1 MSLALLGLTSFQLY
15 WINSAIRLNRER
27 FESDVHESLNF
38 VVNKLEKQE
47 AYLFA
52 FKGINKFRPRAVIEE
67 HIYRTD
73 TSSDGIVRYDARIFR
88 LESDSAKHLFEF
100 DDFWKT
106 KIQKK
111 ENIKGITRTGEKQLI
126 KTFQIAP
133 KGLDQIHSVDQYEK
147 LNKKSQLITIVL
159 DEIITGPKKI
169 RKRIEIK
176 TLDSLLQEEFSNRG
190 IHINYGFGIFNSEDD
205 KPVMLHQVSNMEDL
219 KKSKLKATMFPND
232 IIGNANYLMVNFPD
246 EKQFLFK
253 QIWLTLTSSGV
264 LILVIIGCFA
274 YAILTII
281 KQKKLSEIKN
291 DFINNI
297 THEFKTPIST
307 VSLACEALGEKEI
320 NQDPKSYNRY
330 LKVIRDENS
339 RLAKQVEKVLQIATM
354 DKKDYKLRFERVDIN
369 RIISG
374 AIKNFELQVKK
385 DGGKI
390 NTFLDLNL
398 PLVLVDEE
406 HLANVVH
413 NLLDNACKYSPD
425 IPDISITTKTQ
436 NRDVIISIEDHGI
449 GMSKD
454 QMKKIFDKFYRVP
467 TGNVHDVKGFGLGLN
482 YVKKMVE
489 AHNGQIE
496 VKSELQKGSMFTI
509 KLPNN

>member
-15 WINSAIRLNRER
+15 WINSALRLNRER
-27 FESDVHESLNF
+27 FEKDVSESLNF

-47 AYLFA
+47 TYLFA
-52 FKGINKFRPRAVIEE
+52 YKTFKQFSSGSSQGDSSNPFFLSNKIIHFNAFQKKDDFANYLLQFEDSTEYSVQGGNIKIVPETDGRHFIEE
-67 HIYRTD
+67 LKIIKKDVDNINSIYP
-73 TSSDGIVRYDARIFR
+73 I
-88 LESDSAKHLFEF
+88 
-100 DDFWKT
+100 
-106 KIQKK
+106 
-111 ENIKGITRTGEKQLI
+111 
-126 KTFQIAP
+126 
-133 KGLDQIHSVDQYEK
+133 EK
-147 LNKKSQLITIVL
+147 LNKKSQLITVVL

-169 RKRIEIK
+169 KKRIKIK
-176 TLDSLLQEEFSNRG
+176 TLDSLLQEEFSNKG
-190 IHINYGFGIFNSEDD
+190 IHINFGFGVFNSEDD
-205 KPVMLHQVSNMEDL
+205 KPVMLHQVSNIEDL
-219 KKSKLKATMFPND
+219 KKSNLKATLFPND

-246 EKQFLFK
+246 EKQFLFN
-253 QIWLTLTSSGV
+253 QIWLTLTSSVV

-320 NQDPKSYNRY
+320 SQDPKSYNRY
-330 LKVIRDENS
+330 LKVIRDENN
-339 RLAKQVEKVLQIATM
+339 RLAEQVEKVLQLATM
-354 DKKDYKLRFERVDIN
+354 DKKDYKLHFERVDIN
-369 RIISG
+369 RIINQ
-374 AIKNFELQVKK
+374 AIKKFELQVKK

-398 PLVLVDEE
+398 PVVLGDEV
-406 HLANVVH
+406 HLGNVIH
-413 NLLDNACKYSPD
+413 NLFDNSCKYSPD
-425 IPDISITTKTQ
+425 IPDISITTKNL

-467 TGNVHDVKGFGLGLN
+467 TGNVHNVKGFGLGLN
-482 YVKKMVE
+482 YVRTIIE
-489 AHNGQIE
+489 AHNGHIE
-496 VKSELQKGSMFTI
+496 VRSELQKGSVFTI

>member
-1 MSLALLGLTSFQLY
+1 MIYTVKLVSNPLIYIKL
-15 WINSAIRLNRER
+15 SA
-27 FESDVHESLNF
+27 
-38 VVNKLEKQE
+38 
-47 AYLFA
+47 
-52 FKGINKFRPRAVIEE
+52 GAVIEKL
-67 HIYRTD
+67 D
-73 TSSDGIVRYDARIFR
+73 SSDNVYNENIVRFDNSIFR
-88 LESDSAKHLFEF
+88 SEIDSFKHLLELEYSEE
-100 DDFWKT
+100 KY
-106 KIQKK
+106 IQKK
-111 ENIKGITRTGEKQLI
+111 EYLKLIPKNSEKRLSELEI
-126 KTFQIAP
+126 VPEEFDEINSFDSI
-133 KGLDQIHSVDQYEK
+133 GK
-147 LNKKSQLITIVL
+147 LNKKSHLFSVVL

-169 RKRIEIK
+169 KKRIEIK
-176 TLDSLLQEEFSNRG
+176 TLDFLLQEEFSNKG
-190 IHINYGFGIFNSEDD
+190 IHINYEFGVFNSEDD
-205 KPVMLHQVSNMEDL
+205 KPVMLHQVSNIEEL
-219 KKSKLKATMFPND
+219 KKSNLKATLFPND

-246 EKQFLFK
+246 EKQFLFN
-253 QIWLTLTSSGV
+253 QIWLTLTSSVV

-330 LKVIRDENS
+330 LKVIRDENN

-354 DKKDYKLRFERVDIN
+354 DKKDYKLHFERVNIN
-369 RIISG
+369 QMISQ

-385 DGGKI
+385 DGGEI

-398 PLVLVDEE
+398 PVVLVDEE

-482 YVKKMVE
+482 YVKTMVE